1 MTAKTAKLPKRQKKV
16 LTFIQRYMQQ
26 HGRPPTVREI
36 GEGAEISSTSLV
48 SYYLKRLEERGIL
61 TREPGVSRGIRLEQ
75 PFDVTMLTEDNE
87 TLSIPFLGY
96 IVASE
101 PIPVEPLPGTETVEV
116 NRALLG
122 RDAEKLFALKVEGD
136 SMIDA
141 LVNDGDLILLRP
153 QETVNNGEMAAVWID
168 SNGGEATLKKVYRDE
183 GSPNVRLVPANPT
196 MNPIHVPADDV
207 QIKGKVV
214 MVIRT
219 LE

>member
-1 MTAKTAKLPKRQKKV
+1 MTAKTAKLPQRQKRV
-16 LTFIQRYMQQ
+16 LTFIQNYMQR

-36 GEGAEISSTSLV
+36 GEGAEITSTSLV
-48 SYYLKRLEERGIL
+48 TYYLKRLEERGIL
-61 TREPGVSRGIRLEQ
+61 AREPGVSRGIRLA
-75 PFDVTMLTEDNE
+75 PSFDVMTLPEDDE
-87 TLSIPFLGY
+87 MLSIPFLGY

-122 RDAEKLFALKVEGD
+122 RDPDDLFALKVEGN

-183 GSPNVRLVPANPT
+183 GSPNVRLTPANPT
-196 MNPIHVPADDV
+196 MKPIHVPADDV